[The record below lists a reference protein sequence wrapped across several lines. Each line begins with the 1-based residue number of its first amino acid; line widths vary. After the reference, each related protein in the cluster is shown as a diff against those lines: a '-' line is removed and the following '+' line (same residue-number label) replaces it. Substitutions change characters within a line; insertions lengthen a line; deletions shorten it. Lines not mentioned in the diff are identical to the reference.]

1 MKPSRNSLVLI
12 TAAAA
17 LAGCLASLLAG
28 AGQAVHWLP
37 ADAPR
42 AQAPAAKPQPLP
54 TLSIH
59 DLALSWQQSMFSPD
73 RVPDLAT
80 GKAQATSLQGV
91 VLSGVIINGDA
102 RWALLRMG
110 DKHDIKL
117 AVGKN
122 LDNGWTLS
130 AVGPLQATFTH
141 QGQTRQLSLPVL
153 RLPPPSK
160 APAITLPNVTTP

>member
-1 MKPSRNSLVLI
+1 MTPNRNSLVLMTI
-12 TAAAA
+12 TVA
-17 LAGCLASLLAG
+17 LAGCLAALLAG

-37 ADAPR
+37 AEAPR
-42 AQAPAAKPQPLP
+42 ALPAGSKPEPLP
-54 TLSIH
+54 TLSSH
-59 DLALSWQQSMFSPD
+59 DLALSWQQSIFSPD
-73 RVPDLAT
+73 RHPDLAT

-117 AVGKN
+117 AVGKA
-122 LDNGWTLS
+122 LDSGWTLS
-130 AVGPLQATFTH
+130 AVEPLQATFTH